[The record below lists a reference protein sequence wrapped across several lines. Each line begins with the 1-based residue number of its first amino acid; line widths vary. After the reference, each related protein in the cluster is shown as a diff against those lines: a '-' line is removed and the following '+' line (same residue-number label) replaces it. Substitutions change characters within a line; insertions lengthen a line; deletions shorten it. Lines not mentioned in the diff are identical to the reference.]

1 MNRAARLGERADK
14 LPGAAEDAGFFRVED
29 GGVSVK
35 LRGESV
41 SAFDLVVNIEIEAL
55 IGHGKKGASGS
66 LMLNIENR

>member
-1 MNRAARLGERADK
+1 MNRAAGLGERADK

-35 LRGESV
+35 LRSESV

-55 IGHGKKGASGS
+55 IGHGMKEADESQ
-66 LMLNIENR
+66 LLNFENR